1 MSDSTYNKFVLACSF
16 VTALIIMV
24 LSSCVV
30 VAWKPV
36 QTFTSPEEEVS
47 EEETLPPLTPF
58 DLISEE

>member
-24 LSSCVV
+24 LSSCVF

-36 QTFTSPEEEVS
+36 HNFTSSEEEVS
-47 EEETLPPLTPF
+47 EEENTPSLDPF
-58 DLISEE
+58 